1 MSNHQVDDS
10 EVLDLVS
17 SASLTVPWD
26 IAWQELDLI
35 FGLARLAS
43 GEQVL
48 LNPADFG
55 IVPAGGVQL
64 PGVEVRGSDAGNI
77 IYASSNSSVYGG
89 DNSDSLYS
97 IDGYTENVL
106 VGEEG
111 SDRFVIASSGDYIV
125 GGSLIENVNS
135 FGLSPYLAEV
145 DSVPDLFYLTNSGS
159 GASDNASLIADFRV
173 GVDRV
178 FVDGEERGGEW
189 SSLKADLAL
198 LGFDVN
204 AAPMLQERLRSITR
218 EFVAGQQGLIDL
230 TGSVTDPDEDELA
243 VVILTGPEWVSSSG
257 LQVVLAPPS
266 GTAVD
271 GVATYG
277 VHDGRAM
284 VLGEIQLS
292 VTPGDQPVPSPAP
305 SPSPTPS
312 VPPAGPSP
320 NFVGDSS
327 SIEVIQDDQ
336 SVRVIGARGAVAIPL
351 DAVDKVTLDNT
362 SSERSKLTVSAK
374 VRGLDIRIDSGA
386 LTLEGSKVVG
396 STIEFAQ
403 GEDAEFVSSV
413 QKIGGGT
420 TIVMSEGND
429 SVEIGQGVVNKS
441 FFSTGEGG
449 DAVLLDSAV
458 KIRGNTVFDLGKG
471 TDSATID
478 AEIRRAT
485 FELGKGADQI
495 TMTGAVKKA
504 FVDLGYD
511 KAGDVITIASEDLIS
526 RKIKLSN
533 FDKKDE
539 LIIGGESFG
548 YGDLQSTDFDRIKVS
563 FRGETAAIVPEEP
576 SGSNASTGFDFL

>member
-1 MSNHQVDDS
+1 MFRFHVSNHQVDDS
-10 EVLDLVS
+10 EVLNLVS
-17 SASLTVPWD
+17 SASLMIPWD

-77 IYASSNSSVYGG
+77 MYASSNSSVYGG

-97 IDGYTENVL
+97 VDGYTDNVL

-125 GGSLIENVNS
+125 GGSLIENANS
-135 FGLSPYLAEV
+135 FGLTPYLAEV

-159 GASDNASLIADFRV
+159 GASDNASLIADFRI

-198 LGFDVN
+198 LGFNFN
-204 AAPMLQERLRSITR
+204 AAPMLRESLRSISR

-230 TGSVTDPDEDELA
+230 TGSVTDPDEDKLA
-243 VVILTGPEWVSSSG
+243 VVILSGPEWVSSSG
-257 LQVVLAPPS
+257 LQIVLAPPN
-266 GTAVD
+266 GTALD

-277 VHDGRAM
+277 VHDGRAI

-292 VTPGDQPVPSPAP
+292 VALPA
-305 SPSPTPS
+305 
-312 VPPAGPSP
+312 PSP

-327 SIEVIQDDQ
+327 SVEVIQDDQ

-362 SSERSKLTVSAK
+362 SSERTQLTVSAK

-458 KIRGNTVFDLGKG
+458 KIRGNAVFDLGKG
-471 TDSATID
+471 TDTATID

-495 TMTGAVKKA
+495 TITGAVKKA

-548 YGDLQSTDFDRIKVS
+548 YGDLQSTDFDRISVS

>member
-1 MSNHQVDDS
+1 VSNHQVDDS

-97 IDGYTENVL
+97 VDGYTDNVL

-111 SDRFVIASSGDYIV
+111 SDRFVIASSGDYVV
-125 GGSLIENVNS
+125 GGSLIENANS
-135 FGLSPYLAEV
+135 FGLTPYLAEV

-159 GASDNASLIADFRV
+159 GASDNASLIADFRI

-198 LGFDVN
+198 LGFNFN
-204 AAPMLQERLRSITR
+204 AAPMLRESLRSISR

-243 VVILTGPEWVSSSG
+243 VVILSGPEWVSSSG
-257 LQVVLAPPS
+257 LQIVLAPPI
-266 GTAVD
+266 GTALD

-277 VHDGRAM
+277 VHDGLAM

-305 SPSPTPS
+305 LAPST
-312 VPPAGPSP
+312 GPSL

-327 SIEVIQDDQ
+327 NIKIVQDEQ
-336 SVRVIGARGAVAIPL
+336 FVRVTGARGDLSIPL
-351 DAVDKVTLDNT
+351 GAVDKVTLDST
-362 SSERSKLTVSAK
+362 SSSVTRLSVSD
-374 VRGLDIRIDSGA
+374 RTSGLEVQIDTGDFS
-386 LTLEGSKVVG
+386 LEGTQITDS
-396 STIEFAQ
+396 IFEFAKGARAKFISTALQ
-403 GEDAEFVSSV
+403 INGSN
-413 QKIGGGT
+413 
-420 TIVMSEGND
+420 IVMRKGGD
-429 SVEIGQGVVNKS
+429 SVEIRKGVVRKS
-441 FFSTGEGG
+441 FFSTGRHR
-449 DAVLLDSAV
+449 DSILLDSAV
-458 KIRGNTVFDLGKG
+458 TVKGNTIFDLGNGK
-471 TDSATID
+471 DSVTVD
-478 AEIRRAT
+478 AEIRKAT

-495 TMTGAVKKA
+495 IMKGAVKKA
-504 FVDLGYD
+504 SIDLGVD
-511 KAGDVITIASEDLIS
+511 KASDVVTIASEDLIS
-526 RKIKLSN
+526 KKIKLIN

-539 LIIGGESFG
+539 LIVAGESFG
-548 YGDLQSTDFDRIKVS
+548 YDDLPSNGFDRIKVR
-563 FRGETAAIVPEEP
+563 FRDETSSIVPEES

>member
-204 AAPMLQERLRSITR
+204 AAPMLQESLRSISR

-243 VVILTGPEWVSSSG
+243 VVILSGPEWVSSSG
-257 LQVVLAPPS
+257 LQIVLAPPN
-266 GTAVD
+266 GTALD

-277 VHDGRAM
+277 VHDGRAI

-305 SPSPTPS
+305 SPSPSPS
-312 VPPAGPSP
+312 EPPIGPSP

-327 SIEVIQDDQ
+327 NVEIVQDEQ
-336 SVRVIGARGAVAIPL
+336 SVRVIGARGAIAIPL
-351 DAVDKVTLDNT
+351 DAVDKVTIDNSSSDMT
-362 SSERSKLTVSAK
+362 RLSASERVG
-374 VRGLDIRIDSGA
+374 GLDVQIDTGA
-386 LTLEGSKVVG
+386 LTLEGAQIVDS
-396 STIEFAQ
+396 SFEFAS
-403 GEDAEFVSSV
+403 GAGAEFISTAL
-413 QKIGGGT
+413 QINGT
-420 TIVMSEGND
+420 AIVMRKGND
-429 SVEIGQGVVNKS
+429 SVEIGRGVVRKS
-441 FFSTGEGG
+441 FFSTGRGR
-449 DAVLLDSAV
+449 DSVLLDSAV
-458 KIRGNTVFDLGKG
+458 KIKGNTVFDLGKG
-471 TDSATID
+471 KDSITVD
-478 AEIRRAT
+478 AEIRKAT
-485 FELGKGADQI
+485 FELGNGADQI
-495 TMTGAVKKA
+495 NITGEVKKA
-504 FVDLGYD
+504 FVDLGDD
-511 KAGDVITIASEDLIS
+511 KKGDVVTVASSDMIS
-526 RKIKLSN
+526 KKIKLTN

-539 LIIGGESFG
+539 LIIGDERFS
-548 YGDLQSTDFDRIKVS
+548 YSDLQSDKPDRIRVS
-563 FRGETAAIVPEEP
+563 FRGETSAIVPEE
-576 SGSNASTGFDFL
+576 SSDSNASTGFDFL

>member
-1 MSNHQVDDS
+1 M
-10 EVLDLVS
+10 LDLVS
-17 SASLTVPWD
+17 SASVTIPWN

-35 FGLARLAS
+35 FGLGRLAS

-97 IDGYTENVL
+97 IDGYSDNVL

-204 AAPMLQERLRSITR
+204 AAPMLQESLRSISR

-243 VVILTGPEWVSSSG
+243 VVILSGPEWVSSSG
-257 LQVVLAPPS
+257 LQIVLAPPI
-266 GTAVD
+266 GTALD

-362 SSERSKLTVSAK
+362 SSERTKLTVSAK

-441 FFSTGEGG
+441 LFSTGEGG

-548 YGDLQSTDFDRIKVS
+548 YGDLQSTDFDRISVS
-563 FRGETAAIVPEEP
+563 FRGETSAIVPEE
-576 SGSNASTGFDFL
+576 SSDSNASTGFDFL